1 MAIRNKVKN
10 SDSIIVKI
18 FILFLFFCNALFSQ
32 VVSPFNI
39 RYQTNQKGGIVIL
52 SNVSITCNS
61 SSSNCGTFQQQ
72 APPGGNHNQD
82 GGIVM
87 DFIDV
92 DGVSSTYNS
101 SSDSLNLANC
111 SEILWAGLYWSAR
124 VSESTTNYNSRNQ
137 VRIRRNS
144 GSYQTLLADQTLD
157 VPNIP
162 SNPNFQMPSYFCY
175 KNVTSIVQAGGARAR

>member
-1 MAIRNKVKN
+1 MSIANKVVN
-10 SDSIIVKI
+10 SVSINVKI
-18 FILFLFFCNALFSQ
+18 FILYLFFSNTSFSQ

-72 APPGGNHNQD
+72 VPPGGNHNQD

-87 DFIDV
+87 DFVDI

-111 SEILWAGLYWSAR
+111 SEILWAGLYWSGR
-124 VSESTTNYNSRNQ
+124 ISQSTTNYNARSQ

-144 GSYQTLLADQTLD
+144 GSYQTVQADQTLD

-162 SNPNFQMPSYFCY
+162 
-175 KNVTSIVQAGGARAR
+175 

>member
-1 MAIRNKVKN
+1 MSIANKVVN
-10 SDSIIVKI
+10 SVSVNVKI
-18 FILFLFFCNALFSQ
+18 FFLYLFFSNTLFSQ

-72 APPGGNHNQD
+72 VPPGGNHNQD

-87 DFIDV
+87 DFVDV

-124 VSESTTNYNSRNQ
+124 LAEEVPENTTNYNARNQ

-144 GSYQTLLADQTLD
+144 GSYQTVQADQTLD

-162 SNPNFQMPSYFCY
+162 
-175 KNVTSIVQAGGARAR
+175 